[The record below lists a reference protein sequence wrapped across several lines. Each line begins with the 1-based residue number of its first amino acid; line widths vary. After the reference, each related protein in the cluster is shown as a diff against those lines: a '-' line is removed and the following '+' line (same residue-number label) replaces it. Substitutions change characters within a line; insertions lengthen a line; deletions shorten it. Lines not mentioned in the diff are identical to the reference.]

1 VCLPWCLVDIREI
14 DPRDQALVRRF
25 WEIGK
30 AAEADRPYDFYPA
43 WESAW
48 VSYSQGRDDCD
59 MVLLGAFVDGVLW
72 GTARVDLGRYDNL
85 HLASAIYYTHPERQ
99 RRGIGRALAEA
110 SYDVA
115 RRGGRQILFTE
126 AYTPLGDTSPGLL
139 FGKALGFTKALE
151 DGMKVVDLVE
161 TEPTWEAIE
170 ARIAAS
176 HADYRV
182 VTWRDNVPEE
192 YVDDYCRLG
201 EMFLDEAPT
210 GELEVEPEKWDH
222 DRVRAREQRN
232 ARESRHDCSAGVLA
246 PDGSMVALTEV
257 IVSDYTPWRG
267 VQSGTLV
274 APDHRGHR
282 LGLAVKLANHRQL
295 REHFPQCRVL
305 LTGNAD
311 VNAPMNAV
319 NETLGYREVERC
331 VEMQRDL

>member
-1 VCLPWCLVDIREI
+1 VDIREL

-30 AAEADRPYDFYPA
+30 AAEADRPFDFYPA

-48 VSYSQGRDDCD
+48 VSYSQGREDCD
-59 MVLLGAFVDGVLW
+59 MVLLGAFVDDVLW

-85 HLASAIYYTHPERQ
+85 HLASVTYYTHPERQ
-99 RRGIGRALAEA
+99 RRGIGRALAQA

-115 RRGGRQILFTE
+115 RRDGRTTLMTE
-126 AYTPLGDTSPGLL
+126 AYTPLGETSPGLM
-139 FGKALGFTKALE
+139 FGKALGFTTALE

-161 TEPTWEAIE
+161 TEPRWEGLETA
-170 ARIAAS
+170 IAAS
-176 HADYRV
+176 HADYRI
-182 VTWRDNVPEE
+182 VTWRDSVPEE

-201 EMFLDEAPT
+201 EMFLDEAPM
-210 GELEVEPEKWDH
+210 GELEVEPERWDH
-222 DRVRAREQRN
+222 ERVRAREQRN
-232 ARESRHDCSAGVLA
+232 AREGRHDCSAGVLA
-246 PDGSMVALTEV
+246 PDGTLVALTEV
-257 IVSDYTPWRG
+257 IVGDFTPWRG
-267 VQSGTLV
+267 IQSGTLV

-295 REHFPQCRVL
+295 REHFRQCRVL

>member
-1 VCLPWCLVDIREI
+1 VDIREI
-14 DPRDQALVRRF
+14 DSCDLTLVRRF

-30 AAEADRPYDFYPA
+30 AAEADRPHDFYPA

-59 MVLLGAFVDGVLW
+59 TVLLGAFDDEVMW
-72 GTARVDLGRYDNL
+72 GAARVDLSRYDNL
-85 HLASAIYYTHPERQ
+85 HLASATYYTHPERQ
-99 RRGIGRALAEA
+99 RRGIGRALAET

-115 RRGGRQILFTE
+115 RRDGRQMMFTE
-126 AYTPLGDTSPGLL
+126 AYTLLGESSPGLL
-139 FGKALGFTKALE
+139 FGKALGFTTALE

-161 TEPTWEAIE
+161 TEPTWEQLD
-170 ARIAAS
+170 ARVSGA
-176 HADYRV
+176 HAGYRI
-182 VTWRDNVPEE
+182 VTWRDSVPEE
-192 YVDDYCRLG
+192 YVEDYCRLG
-201 EMFLDEAPT
+201 EMFLDEIPT
-210 GELEVEPEKWDH
+210 GELDVEPEKWDR

-232 ARESRHDCSAGVLA
+232 ARESRHDCSAGAVA
-246 PDGSMVALTEV
+246 ADGRLVALTEV
-257 IVSDYTPWRG
+257 IVGDYAPWRG

-295 REHFPQCRVL
+295 REQFPECRVL

-319 NETLGYREVERC
+319 NEALGYREVERC